1 MITNGARV
9 AATFII
15 WVALAIILTANGS
28 LNNIDN
34 GALAIV
40 AVTALISTVAVWVA
54 GNVGDQ
60 DTRQQGAQSVRRST
74 HKAKREELSRIEH
87 LVDVLDEDEARRL
100 MDELQARLGH
110 SDGEFT
116 SLEDILSEREAQRR
130 R

>member
-34 GALAIV
+34 GALAIM
-40 AVTALISTVAVWVA
+40 AVTALISTIAVWVA

-60 DTRQQGAQSVRRST
+60 DTRQQAQSVRRPT
-74 HKAKREELSRIEH
+74 HKAKREELSRIER

-100 MDELQARLGH
+100 IDELQARLGH
-110 SDGEFT
+110 SDGEIM